1 MRRIQV
7 VTFLVSLLLC
17 ACSNAPVVT
26 GDSRGFFDTAKGMYG
41 GNEFDA
47 RSTEGAIT
55 VANEP
60 QPVAPAAPAKA
71 NAPATAQANA
81 TAPVA
86 PRAAAPAAAP
96 GIGRTPIAID
106 ANAFA
111 AVFGPAASGV
121 KPTAEQL
128 MQLDSLSLVAGDATR
143 VDLQKAILACRR
155 AGEACRIAH
164 P

>member
-81 TAPVA
+81 TAP
-86 PRAAAPAAAP
+86 